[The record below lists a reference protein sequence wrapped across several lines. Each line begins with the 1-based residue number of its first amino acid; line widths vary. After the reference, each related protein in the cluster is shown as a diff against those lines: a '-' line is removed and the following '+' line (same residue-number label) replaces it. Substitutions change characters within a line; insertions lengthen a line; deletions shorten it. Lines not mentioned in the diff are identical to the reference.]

1 MVYFLFDNP
10 ADKKNMEF
18 LKEYDTASFKLLF
31 PKEQCLSVQSM
42 IKVCNDCIRNSC
54 VCKSSRL
61 DEICSVLKKNGD
73 TGNCKNGFC
82 FNIDRYVMLIFKA
95 AGTDK

>member
-31 PKEQCLSVQSM
+31 PKEQC
-42 IKVCNDCIRNSC
+42 
-54 VCKSSRL
+54 
-61 DEICSVLKKNGD
+61 
-73 TGNCKNGFC
+73 
-82 FNIDRYVMLIFKA
+82 
-95 AGTDK
+95 